1 MPSVVTGADGRYVA
15 VLPPGSYRVAVTS
28 LTGIEFTKDLPA
40 TVTVTA
46 GQETRLDVY
55 IDTGLR

>member
-1 MPSVVTGADGRYVA
+1 MAGTSW
-15 VLPPGSYRVAVTS
+15 VLPPGTYRVEVGP

-46 GQETRLDVY
+46 GQETRLDVH